1 MPDGLPLSW
10 AGHEWFADAS
20 GALWWPSQRSLL
32 LADLHFGKVG
42 HFRREGV
49 PIPQAA
55 FDKSLRLLDLL
66 LNAYQPDNLII
77 LGDLFHSRY
86 NLELEYF
93 RAWRRRHKGVALQL
107 VPGNHDVLGPKA
119 WGDLGLENLGVQHTV
134 EGVELVHDPGGG
146 EASSGG
152 AEQAAAFRMSGHI
165 HPGVRLVG
173 GGRQSLVLPCFW
185 FGERQALLPAFGA
198 FTGLHRISPGA
209 GDCVLVLAEGK
220 ILDVSRG
227 AAGSTQE

>member
-1 MPDGLPLSW
+1 MPDGIALSW

-20 GALWWPSQRSLL
+20 GALWWPAQRSLL

-49 PIPQAA
+49 PVPQAA
-55 FDKSLRLLDLL
+55 FDKSLRLLDQLL
-66 LNAYQPDNLII
+66 DAYQPDNLVV

-93 RAWRRRHKGVALQL
+93 RAWRRRHRGVAVQL
-107 VPGNHDVLGPKA
+107 VPGNHDVLGPHV
-119 WGDLGLENLGVQHTV
+119 WGDLGLENLGVRYETA
-134 EGVELVHDPGGG
+134 GVELVHDPG
-146 EASSGG
+146 EAAVLEGG
-152 AEQAAAFRMSGHI
+152 AGHAAVFRMSGHV

-185 FGERQALLPAFGA
+185 FGQRQALLPAFGA
-198 FTGLHRISPGA
+198 FTGLHKINPAA
-209 GDCVLVLAEGK
+209 GDHILVLAEGK
-220 ILDVSRG
+220 LLDVSR
-227 AAGSTQE
+227 AL